1 MKRQV
6 IGITIAVVLAVAGTF
21 ALISYVKSAKDDA
34 IEDEQLTQ
42 VYVIS
47 DDIARGTPVNA
58 MTDVVALTDVP
69 ARLVAPDAV
78 TDLTTLDDTFV
89 ASVDLQRGEQLL
101 ENRLVDPRTLVRVDV
116 PDGLQEIT
124 IALSPERAVGGE
136 LFAGDTVGVLFSFDP
151 FQTSVSGAS
160 SDPAIDPPGDPAAP
174 VTTVAAPTMTPN
186 MTHFTL
192 HKVLVTAIQF
202 SRVDTQRAAE
212 VSNDESTD
220 TTLDPALAEAPAAQL
235 LVTLAVSAPEAEQ
248 LVFASEFGSIW
259 LTAEGPD
266 ATEEGT
272 RILTLDGVYV
282 TVPR

>member
-34 IEDEQLTQ
+34 VKDEQLTQ
-42 VYVIS
+42 VYVVG
-47 DDIARGTPVNA
+47 DDIAKGTSVA
-58 MTDVVALTDVP
+58 DMADRVALTDVP
-69 ARLVAPDAV
+69 QRLVAPSAV
-78 TDLTTLDDTFV
+78 TDLATLDETFV
-89 ASVDLQRGEQLL
+89 ASLDLRRGEQLL
-101 ENRLVDPRTLVRVDV
+101 TNRLVDPRALVRVDV

-151 FQTSVSGAS
+151 FQTSIAG
-160 SDPAIDPPGDPAAP
+160 AP
-174 VTTVAAPTMTPN
+174 VEPSTDPTAPVVTVAAPTMTPN
-186 MTHFTL
+186 TTHFTL

-202 SRVDTQRAAE
+202 SRVDTERAAE
-212 VSNDESTD
+212 VQGDDDSTA
-220 TTLDPALAEAPAAQL
+220 TTLDPTVAEAPAAQL
-235 LVTLAVSAPEAEQ
+235 LITLAVSAPEAEQ
-248 LVFASEFGSIW
+248 LVFAAEFGFIW
-259 LTAEGPD
+259 LTAEGAG
-266 ATEEGT
+266 ATEDGT

>member
-6 IGITIAVVLAVAGTF
+6 IGITIAVVLAVVGTF
-21 ALISYVKSAKDDA
+21 ALIAYVRSAKDDA
-34 IEDEQLTQ
+34 VAGEQLAQ
-42 VYVIS
+42 VYVVS
-47 DDIARGTPVNA
+47 DDIAKGTPVA
-58 MTDVVALTDVP
+58 DMTDVVTLTDVP
-69 ARLVAPDAV
+69 ERLVAPDAV

-151 FQTSVSGAS
+151 FQTSASGAPV
-160 SDPAIDPPGDPAAP
+160 DPATDPAAP

-186 MTHFTL
+186 TTHFTL

-202 SRVDTQRAAE
+202 SRVDTERAAE
-212 VSNDESTD
+212 VQSNGESTA
-220 TTLDPALAEAPAAQL
+220 TTLDPSVAEAPAAQL
-235 LVTLAVSAPEAEQ
+235 LITLAVSAPEAEQ
-248 LVFASEFGSIW
+248 LVFASEFGFIW